1 MARASVGG
9 CAHARGTVAVSS
21 KPSGWVTVADRRTR
35 KDPERLDQ
43 AALLNTVP
51 KVSGRHLELAAMA
64 AEAYQ
69 QEVRDAVAAG
79 ALGFY
84 ARLFVQAGMPHSDPH
99 TPQHVRSNGA
109 LTLTMMAPP
118 VVGLPYGS
126 LPRLLLSWVT
136 TEAVRHKQRHLVLGN
151 TLRAFMNQLGLNP
164 SGGRRG
170 DITRLRNQMRR
181 LFASSI
187 NCTYEGPSGWA
198 MANVHVA
205 DRAELWWDPKQPD
218 QTDLWDST
226 VTLGERFFEEL
237 VRRPVPIDTRA
248 LRALTRSP
256 LAIDLYVWLTY
267 RMSYLHAPVLVPWE
281 LLSLQT
287 GAHYRQV
294 RQFRY
299 HVLRALPK
307 VAAVYPEASVRP
319 AFDDQGQPLGLQLEP
334 SPTHVRR
341 RLR

>member
-1 MARASVGG
+1 MAEQ
-9 CAHARGTVAVSS
+9 
-21 KPSGWVTVADRRTR
+21 RRR
-35 KDPERLDQ
+35 QDPERLDQ
-43 AALLNTVP
+43 AALLDIAP
-51 KVSGRHLELAAMA
+51 KASSRHLELAAMA

-84 ARLFVQAGMPHSDPH
+84 ARLFVQAGMPHTDPH
-99 TPQHVRSNGA
+99 APQHVRSNGA

-136 TEAVRHKQRHLVLGN
+136 TEAVRSKQRRLLLGN
-151 TLRAFMNQLGLNP
+151 SLRAFMAQLGLNP

-187 NCTYEGPSGWA
+187 SCVYDGPGGWA
-198 MANVHVA
+198 MANVNVA
-205 DRAELWWDPKQPD
+205 DTAELWWDPKQPD
-218 QTDLWDST
+218 QMDLWDST
-226 VTLGERFFEEL
+226 VVLGERFFEEI

-248 LRALTRSP
+248 LKALTRSP

-267 RMSYLHAPVLVPWE
+267 RMSYLKEPTTVPWE

-287 GAHYRQV
+287 GAHYKEV
-294 RQFRY
+294 RQFRRFA
-299 HVLRALPK
+299 LRALPK
-307 VAAVYPEASVRP
+307 VTAVYPDVQVRP
-319 AFDDQGQPLGLQLEP
+319 ELDEAGRPVGLRLEP
-334 SPTHVRR
+334 SPPHVPQRPR
-341 RLR
+341 RLS

>member
-1 MARASVGG
+1 M
-9 CAHARGTVAVSS
+9 
-21 KPSGWVTVADRRTR
+21 
-35 KDPERLDQ
+35 
-43 AALLNTVP
+43 AALPASAKAN
-51 KVSGRHLELAAMA
+51 LELAAI
-64 AEAYQ
+64 AYE

-99 TPQHVRSNGA
+99 TSQHVRSNGA

-118 VVGLPYGS
+118 IVGLPYGS

-136 TEAVRHKQRHLVLGN
+136 TEAVRNKQRRLMLGN
-151 TLRAFMNQLGLNP
+151 TLRSFMGQLGLNP

-187 NCTYEGPSGWA
+187 SCVYQGPAGWA
-198 MANVHVA
+198 MANVNVA

-218 QTDLWDST
+218 QLDLWDST
-226 VTLGERFFEEL
+226 VTLGERFFEEI

-248 LRALTRSP
+248 LKALTRSP

-267 RMSYLHAPVLVPWE
+267 RMSYLREPTTVPWE

-287 GAHYRQV
+287 GAHYREV
-294 RQFRY
+294 RQFRRRA
-299 HVLRALPK
+299 LEALPK
-307 VAAVYPEASVRP
+307 VMAVYPDARVQSVT
-319 AFDDQGQPLGLQLEP
+319 DDQGRPLGLELEP
-334 SPTHVRR
+334 SPTHVRHR
-341 RLR
+341 SLPR